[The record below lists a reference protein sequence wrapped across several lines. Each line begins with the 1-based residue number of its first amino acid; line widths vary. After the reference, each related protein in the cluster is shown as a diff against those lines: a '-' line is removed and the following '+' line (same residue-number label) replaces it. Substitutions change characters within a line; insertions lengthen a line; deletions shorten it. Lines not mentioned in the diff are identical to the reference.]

1 MFVCLFVFSTR
12 RRSLRVEMNVQSAGE
27 ITISTEQVQK
37 LVVSLKNSEV
47 YLSTDIK
54 FVNVITRDST

>member
-1 MFVCLFVFSTR
+1 
-12 RRSLRVEMNVQSAGE
+12 MNVQSAGE

-47 YLSTDIK
+47 YLCIDVK
-54 FVNVITRDST
+54 HVGVITTKGI